1 MTTLAVPGKP
11 PPPPKPPRPPKP
23 PVFVPPKA
31 PRSSIR
37 KLAAAIPGFQAA
49 APKSPTVV
57 AGMKTT
63 PPATPPKLQMPPT
76 GAMPKPQQPQPQP
89 QQQPNFLGAMKGMI
103 PWKTVMRG
111 GLPMVAGLAGLM
123 RGQNTLAPLF
133 EGADAAGKTAA
144 YRFGQK
150 AVRLELNSRR

>member
-1 MTTLAVPGKP
+1 MTTLATPGKP
-11 PPPPKPPRPPKP
+11 PPAPKPPKPPKP

-37 KLAAAIPGFQAA
+37 KLAATIPGFQAA
-49 APKSPTVV
+49 APKAPTVV
-57 AGMKTT
+57 AGVKTT
-63 PPATPPKLQMPPT
+63 PPAAPPKLQMPPSGPT
-76 GAMPKPQQPQPQP
+76 PQPQIPQPKP
-89 QQQPNFLGAMKGMI
+89 QQQPNFLNDALKGMV

-111 GLPMVAGLAGLM
+111 GLPMVAGLAGLL

-133 EGADAAGKTAA
+133 EGRDAAAKTAA

-150 AVRLELNSRR
+150 IGSAS

>member
-1 MTTLAVPGKP
+1 MTTLATPGKP
-11 PPPPKPPRPPKP
+11 PPPPKPPKPPKP

-37 KLAAAIPGFQAA
+37 KLAEAIPGFQAS

-57 AGMKTT
+57 AGLKTAPAAPKKLT
-63 PPATPPKLQMPPT
+63 PPAPMATPQVTP
-76 GAMPKPQQPQPQP
+76 PQPQP
-89 QQQPNFLGAMKGMI
+89 QQQPNFLGAMKGLI
-103 PWKTVMRG
+103 PWKTVMQG

-123 RGQNTLAPLF
+123 RGQNTMAPLF

-144 YRFGQK
+144 YRFGQT